1 MMHHICYSFYRNI
14 KKWSKLGQKKCF
26 FVMFYC
32 TLWVMPQNFSKW
44 KTLLRYIYVLSV
56 INIAFVEIK
65 NFQSLL
71 YCFKIHEMFPFWRF
85 LGPYFPKYCS
95 ILLKFSPE
103 LVSNKINTVWK
114 ILQNF
119 AFWLKWDAPKVY
131 SFGPFWSPIY
141 CRKTKN
147 IAKNQNFSKSYILRN
162 IK

>member
-1 MMHHICYSFYRNI
+1 MVKIGP
-14 KKWSKLGQKKCF
+14 KKMF
-26 FVMFYC
+26 FC
-32 TLWVMPQNFSKW
+32 
-44 KTLLRYIYVLSV
+44 YVLLHPMSYAPKLFQMKDL
-56 INIAFVEIK
+56 IKIHIRGKCHQYSICCCEIK

-71 YCFKIHEMFPFWRF
+71 YCFKIHEMVPFWRF

-131 SFGPFWSPIY
+131 SFGPFWAPIY